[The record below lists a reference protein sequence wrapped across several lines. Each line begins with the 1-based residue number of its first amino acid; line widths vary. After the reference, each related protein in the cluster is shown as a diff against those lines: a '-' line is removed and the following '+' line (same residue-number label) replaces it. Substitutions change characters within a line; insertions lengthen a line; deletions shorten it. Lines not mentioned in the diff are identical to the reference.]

1 MDKSKII
8 KWIIT
13 IFNIILIVLAI
24 LFYQSIFSYLIISAI
39 FAYLI
44 APIIDYLE
52 IFHIPRVVSILGVY
66 IIIIL
71 LVLLLMNAIVPVI
84 VNQFNGL
91 QKSFSNALSVH
102 NKLTLESLGL
112 GKLVTISQKIEAK
125 IPSFDAEETLNSIFN
140 DTNAKKVLNA
150 IPRFFKSIF
159 NIIAFLIVIPVISFF
174 LLKDGRL
181 FLRIIFSKIS
191 NRYFEFSI
199 HLMEEIEKSFGR
211 FFRYLLLETLIVAI
225 LSTIGLLILNIPYA
239 LVLGLIVGLANP
251 IKYFG
256 PFIGAIP
263 TMLVILIGPTPEIYL
278 LYATIMFFIVQ
289 QIDSL
294 FLFPVLIGKSMDM
307 HPMIVLLT
315 VIAGG
320 YTFGILGMLFAV
332 PLVFLI
338 KIIVQ
343 VSHKSLKD
351 FEII

>member
-1 MDKSKII
+1 
-8 KWIIT
+8 
-13 IFNIILIVLAI
+13 
-24 LFYQSIFSYLIISAI
+24 
-39 FAYLI
+39 
-44 APIIDYLE
+44 
-52 IFHIPRVVSILGVY
+52 
-66 IIIIL
+66 
-71 LVLLLMNAIVPVI
+71 
-84 VNQFNGL
+84 
-91 QKSFSNALSVH
+91 
-102 NKLTLESLGL
+102 
-112 GKLVTISQKIEAK
+112 
-125 IPSFDAEETLNSIFN
+125 
-140 DTNAKKVLNA
+140 
-150 IPRFFKSIF
+150 
-159 NIIAFLIVIPVISFF
+159 
-174 LLKDGRL
+174 
-181 FLRIIFSKIS
+181 
-191 NRYFEFSI
+191 
-199 HLMEEIEKSFGR
+199 MEEIEKSFGR
-211 FFRYLLLETLIVAI
+211 FFRYLLLESLLVAI
-225 LSTIGLLILNIPYA
+225 LSTVGLLILNIPYA

-263 TMLVILIGPTPEIYL
+263 TMLIILLGPIPEIYL